1 MRRDDDE
8 VTVRNGRAKDEHAKP
23 ERAPADDADRDAVA
37 EIRDKLREIA
47 ANLERAQ
54 INDYV
59 QLMNR
64 PWKII
69 RTNMLAGIARGVGI
83 AIGVTVFTSTIVY
96 LLQQLGALDLPIIG
110 KYIAEIVKVVQYQL
124 NGRMLDYP

>member
-1 MRRDDDE
+1 LRRDDDE
-8 VTVRNGRAKDEHAKP
+8 VTVRNGRAKDERVKP
-23 ERAPADDADRDAVA
+23 ERAAIEEADRDAVA

-110 KYIAEIVKVVQYQL
+110 KYIAEIVRVVQYQL

>member
-8 VTVRNGRAKDEHAKP
+8 VTVRNGRAKDERVKP
-23 ERAPADDADRDAVA
+23 ERAAIEEADRDAVA

-110 KYIAEIVKVVQYQL
+110 KYIAEIVRVVQYQL

>member
-1 MRRDDDE
+1 
-8 VTVRNGRAKDEHAKP
+8 VKP
-23 ERAPADDADRDAVA
+23 ERAAIEEADRDAVA

-110 KYIAEIVKVVQYQL
+110 KYIAEIVRVVQYQL